1 MRLRWTDEGE
11 VAPEEHRFD
20 VEATAEIAAL
30 RNIFFCVYVYIER
43 SEFRSVVAFCGDST
57 YFCYK

>member
-1 MRLRWTDEGE
+1 MRSRWTDEGE

-30 RNIFFCVYVYIER
+30 RNIFFCVYVVYLRE
-43 SEFRSVVAFCGDST
+43 
-57 YFCYK
+57 